1 MFRLKSPN
9 RSPWR
14 LESHLFPSGRV
25 GLLIQTGSSFTAR
38 PVLGLSQLVQ
48 RARIVEPRKRSS
60 HLRDRSTP
68 LNASLFLVVRKALLE
83 GHLLPHIRLRTTL
96 TFTRSLLCRVRVVC
110 STSGT
115 RGDHRRHVVLLRTP
129 LRSEAHR
136 TRRLKSLYRSPR
148 RLESHL
154 FPSGWVSLLKQTG
167 SSLAVRPVP
176 GLSRL
181 AQRARIVE
189 PRQRI
194 SPMRNRS
201 TPLSAFLFLVVR
213 TVLLEGHLLQLEA
226 VCSWDRCL
234 EWLYAQARP
243 LCCSNPLIAR

>member
-1 MFRLKSPN
+1 MLEGHLLHRARRQVLCVLVCSVLRLKGHLLPHIRPRTTLTFTRSLLCRVRAVCSTSGTRGDHRRHVALLRTLLRSGAHRMFRLKSPN

-83 GHLLPHIRLRTTL
+83 GHLLQP
-96 TFTRSLLCRVRVVC
+96 
-110 STSGT
+110 
-115 RGDHRRHVVLLRTP
+115 
-129 LRSEAHR
+129 
-136 TRRLKSLYRSPR
+136 K
-148 RLESHL
+148 
-154 FPSGWVSLLKQTG
+154 
-167 SSLAVRPVP
+167 
-176 GLSRL
+176 
-181 AQRARIVE
+181 
-189 PRQRI
+189 
-194 SPMRNRS
+194 
-201 TPLSAFLFLVVR
+201 
-213 TVLLEGHLLQLEA
+213 A

-234 EWLYAQARP
+234 E
-243 LCCSNPLIAR
+243 

>member
-1 MFRLKSPN
+1 MKG
-9 RSPWR
+9 
-14 LESHLFPSGRV
+14 HLFPH
-25 GLLIQTGSSFTAR
+25 TR
-38 PVLGLSQLVQ
+38 P
-48 RARIVEPRKRSS
+48 
-60 HLRDRSTP
+60 H
-68 LNASLFLVVRKALLE
+68 
-83 GHLLPHIRLRTTL
+83 TTL
-96 TFTRSLLCRVRVVC
+96 ISTRSLLCRVQAVC

-115 RGDHRRHVVLLRTP
+115 RGDHRCHVAPLRTL

-136 TRRLKSLYRSPR
+136 MCRLKSPNRSPR

-234 EWLYAQARP
+234 EWLRAQARP
-243 LCCSNPLIAR
+243 LFCSNPLVAN